1 MRRSNFPAGPTR
13 ELVAP
18 RVNTLSKLLTKLG
31 ADHARKHFG
40 LTRVEWQTM
49 ALLGAYQPI
58 SIKELAE
65 LAMLDAA
72 QVSRAVARLQTAEL
86 VERGKSSHD
95 SREAQIRLSSQ
106 GTSVHEQL
114 RQAAGRRNALLFEG
128 FSSEEVQLAFDVLD
142 RLIASAETQLNVS
155 A

>member
-1 MRRSNFPAGPTR
+1 MRRSNFSAGPAR
-13 ELVAP
+13 ELIAP

-40 LTRVEWQTM
+40 LTRVEWQTLT
-49 ALLGAYQPI
+49 LLGTYQPI

-72 QVSRAVARLQTAEL
+72 QVSRSVARLQTAEL

-95 SREAQIRLSSQ
+95 SREAQIRLSTQ
-106 GTSVHEQL
+106 GSSVHEQL
-114 RQAAGRRNALLFEG
+114 SQAAARRNALLFDG
-128 FSSEEVQLAFDVLD
+128 FTGEDVQLAFDVLD

-155 A
+155 